1 MLQGVKA
8 ELEDKHKDVHDI
20 PDPRVLARRR
30 KMPAE
35 MEGHAM
41 SLTSATTWARSG
53 MASEHKEQT
62 DLGDSVRACELADPS
77 TMDETPTRR
86 KTRSGNEAYEVDKW
100 GHIVDR
106 TFRQRIEV

>member
-1 MLQGVKA
+1 MAQGLKA
-8 ELEDKHKDVHDI
+8 ELEDKHVDVHDV
-20 PDPRVLARRR
+20 PDPRVFARRR

-35 MEGHAM
+35 MEGHTM
-41 SLTSATTWARSG
+41 SLAAATTWAKSQK
-53 MASEHKEQT
+53 AKEHKERAE
-62 DLGDSVRACELADPS
+62 LGESVRACELEDPG
-77 TMDETPTRR
+77 TVDETPTRR